1 MRVAIAL
8 ALIAPIAAC
17 ANIGALDQLNF
28 TNRDAAWPTTRATE
42 QPLPPVAN
50 PSRRH
55 LSSMEVVDLSNG
67 AVRRLSVSTFGNG
80 FRVRESD
87 GCVWTRDADWFSP
100 SDSWANCGTSKN
112 WRTAQAS
119 VKRDASIY
127 PLQIGSTG
135 AYTRV
140 ATTPSGERST
150 RQTRCQVTGAETVE
164 RPGGTA
170 TPAYVV
176 VCDDGRIRRTT
187 WFSPSEGPVA
197 YREEHRRRGLRD
209 AWVKKS

>member
-1 MRVAIAL
+1 MRAALAL

-28 TNRDAAWPTTRATE
+28 TSRDAAWPTTRAAE

-100 SDSWANCGTSKN
+100 SDSWANCGTSPPRN
-112 WRTAQAS
+112 AAS
-119 VKRDASIY
+119 SLNNSI
-127 PLQIGSTG
+127 
-135 AYTRV
+135 
-140 ATTPSGERST
+140 
-150 RQTRCQVTGAETVE
+150 
-164 RPGGTA
+164 
-170 TPAYVV
+170 
-176 VCDDGRIRRTT
+176 
-187 WFSPSEGPVA
+187 
-197 YREEHRRRGLRD
+197 
-209 AWVKKS
+209 